1 MEGLEEPLS
10 VALMGV
16 WSEWL
21 QTLEM
26 LKKMA
31 ANAGNAKKNGC
42 KRLGKDELWKTL
54 LTLIFEQAHSFA

>member
-16 WSEWL
+16 WMRTAANAGNAEKKWL

-31 ANAGNAKKNGC
+31 ALDLE
-42 KRLGKDELWKTL
+42 RRTL
-54 LTLIFEQAHSFA
+54 EDLIDLNF